1 MICEEEVRQGVR
13 VTREEL
19 GGVYCVYRDRGTLV
33 VTIRNR
39 LILGTQTMT
48 DKTCSC
54 DECLE

>member
-39 LILGTQTMT
+39 LILGTNDGQNM
-48 DKTCSC
+48 
-54 DECLE
+54 